1 MLEGLKRRGT
11 AAPTEPVPDR
21 DLREEREALTALL
34 RHLDAS
40 AAPVR
45 ALADTVSQLEAR
57 VVAMETRTNEAS
69 RQLAEVAIAAAAV
82 GALADKVKDL
92 ADMVREARQT
102 ADRLTSPDGDLHQQ
116 QLIVQQLVAQSL
128 HSRATLDTLASE
140 QEHLEMLRGDLR
152 RASEQM
158 QQARLLVST
167 TTTEID
173 AVKTAAADA
182 RAAQA
187 QMRELSARTHDD
199 AARAVTFVQEVD
211 VKLQGFTKL
220 QELARTV
227 EERTAAL
234 NSLVE
239 HVTQKAKVLEN
250 QKDAV
255 ESAVLESHRVTELV
269 SSMAAQVA
277 RLDSASRRG
286 VNVEA
291 MVERVEATLRQ
302 SSQQLQAAERSRDAL
317 AADLA
322 TLDRDR
328 AGLMNFVRQ
337 HEDRVAESR
346 RELDAHQ
353 TRVTALQQSVVDL
366 ERAHVALASRAPE
379 VDSLRERIAVLVA
392 EIGEYDSRSSTFA
405 EKMASLEEIHDHLV
419 GVDEMSRRATWQME
433 SLKGARKDLE
443 ELRADIERFYR
454 EQSDAR
460 QLRDNLAAER
470 AALESFLDRMGAFAV
485 QVPELDARMNAIKS
499 KLSIVDEG
507 TAKAANLV
515 AIADDLDR
523 QMMRLA
529 GQQQFVERIEARL
542 NALNVLTADVDKK
555 LDDQTRRRGEAESLR
570 NLCDSVNLEVT
581 DIRQKLDG
589 IGQTQS
595 KLLPITSQI
604 ASLKT
609 DVERAQIRLAASL
622 QDQASLTSQER
633 RITEMLQSVRA
644 LGSETA
650 EHLATAHGLSATFG
664 RAEAIKDA
672 LVKELALV
680 QGRQQ
685 DVAGQLETADTQMK
699 SMDATVRGLEQRH
712 DQLSFSEKRISSFE
726 AKIAELKGV
735 TETIERRIQD
745 VVARDETVQSIR
757 REVEGV
763 HDVSA
768 RSKADLHHLDAHRG
782 DIVALRSRVDE
793 LLATAQATEQRIAEI
808 NAQRAMV
815 EEVQLKV
822 AVTSHMLEDV
832 RVHLET
838 VGEQKVVLDHVLEQ
852 VARLDTMSREAQI
865 TMRSLQTERE
875 LAERIERSI
884 QSLRARTSTPD
895 NKKLA

>member
-11 AAPTEPVPDR
+11 PAPTEPVPDR

-45 ALADTVSQLEAR
+45 ALADTVTQLEAR
-57 VVAMETRTNEAS
+57 VVAMEGRTNEAA
-69 RQLAEVAIAAAAV
+69 RQLADVATAAAAV
-82 GALADKVKDL
+82 GTLAEKVKELADS
-92 ADMVREARQT
+92 VRDARQT

-116 QLIVQQLVAQSL
+116 KHIVQQLVAQSL
-128 HSRATLDTLASE
+128 QSRATLDTLASE
-140 QEHLEMLRGDLR
+140 QERLNELRADLR
-152 RASEQM
+152 RATEQM
-158 QQARLLVST
+158 QQARITVST
-167 TTTEID
+167 TTSEIES
-173 AVKTAAADA
+173 VKLAAADA

-187 QMRELSARTHDD
+187 QMREIATRTQED

-211 VKLQGFTKL
+211 QKLQGFTKL
-220 QELARTV
+220 QDLARTV
-227 EERTAAL
+227 EERTTAL

-239 HVTQKAKVLEN
+239 HVTQKAKVLEH
-250 QKDAV
+250 QKAAV
-255 ESAVLESHRVTELV
+255 ETAVLESHRVTELV
-269 SSMAAQVA
+269 RSMKAQVA
-277 RLDSASRRG
+277 KLDAASRRG
-286 VNVEA
+286 VDVA
-291 MVERVEATLRQ
+291 DVVERVETTLRQ
-302 SSQQLQAAERSRDAL
+302 STQQLQAAERSRDAL

-322 TLDRDR
+322 QLDRDR
-328 AGLMNFVRQ
+328 AGLVDFVRQ
-337 HEDRVAESR
+337 HEDRVAAGR

-353 TRVTALQQSVVDL
+353 SRVTALQQSVTDL
-366 ERAHVALASRAPE
+366 ERAHGALAARAPE
-379 VDSLRERIAVLVA
+379 VDSLRERIALLVA
-392 EIGEYDSRSSTFA
+392 EIGEYDSRSSTFG
-405 EKMASLEEIHDHLV
+405 EKMASLEQIHDHLV
-419 GVDEMSRRATWQME
+419 SVDEMSRRATWQME

-460 QLRDNLAAER
+460 QLRDNLASER

-485 QVPELDARMNAIKS
+485 QVPELDERMNAIKS

-523 QMMRLA
+523 QMARLA
-529 GQQQFVERIEARL
+529 GHQQFVDRIETRL
-542 NALNVLTADVDKK
+542 NSLNVLTADVDKK
-555 LDDQTRRRGEAESLR
+555 LDDQTKRRGEVESLR

-595 KLLPITSQI
+595 KLLPITTQI
-604 ASLKT
+604 AMLKT
-609 DVERAQIRLAASL
+609 DVERAQARLAAAL
-622 QDQASLTSQER
+622 QDQATLTSQER
-633 RITEMLQSVRA
+633 RISEMLQSVRA
-644 LGSETA
+644 IGSDTA
-650 EHLATAHGLSATFG
+650 EHLAEAQGLTASLG
-664 RAEAIKDA
+664 RSEAIRDT
-672 LVKELALV
+672 LVKELSLV
-680 QGRQQ
+680 QGRQKE
-685 DVAGQLETADTQMK
+685 VAGHLETADTQMK
-699 SMDATVRGLEQRH
+699 SLETTVRGLEQRH
-712 DQLSFSEKRISSFE
+712 DQLAFSEKRISSFE

-745 VVARDETVQSIR
+745 VISRDETVQSIR

-763 HDVSA
+763 HDASA

-793 LLATAQATEQRIAEI
+793 LLATAQATEQRIVEI
-808 NAQRAMV
+808 NAQRKMV

-822 AVTSHMLEDV
+822 AVTSNMLEDV

-838 VGEQKVVLDHVLEQ
+838 VGEQKAVLDYVLEQ

-875 LAERIERSI
+875 LAERIEKSI
-884 QSLRARTSTPD
+884 QSLRARTATPEG
-895 NKKLA
+895 KKFA